1 MPKMYIIAGCNGAGK
16 TTASYTV
23 LPEMFSC
30 GEFVNSDE
38 IAKKLAPSN
47 PESEAIRASR
57 IMLER
62 IHELIEKGTD
72 FGVETTLATRTL
84 LQVIESAKSRGY
96 IVLLVFLWLEMPE
109 LAIERVRLRVASGGH
124 NVPEAIIRR
133 RYALGIRNLTERY
146 IPVCDFWTIINN
158 SHTSSEMIAEGGRNI
173 VTKIHN
179 KNLYNLIINYE
190 RTGIETVS

>member
-30 GEFVNSDE
+30 DEFVNSDE
-38 IAKKLAPSN
+38 IAKKLSPNN

-62 IHELIEKGTD
+62 IHELIEKGAD

-84 LQVIESAKSRGY
+84 LHVIESAKSRGY
-96 IVLLVFLWLEMPE
+96 IILLVFLWLKMPE
-109 LAIERVRLRVASGGH
+109 LAVERVRLRVASGGH
-124 NVPEAIIRR
+124 NVPETIIRR
-133 RYALGIRNLTERY
+133 RYDLGIKNLTNRY
-146 IPVCDFWTIINN
+146 IPVCDFWMIIDN
-158 SHTSSEMIAEGGRNI
+158 SNSPSEMIAEGGRDV

-179 KNLYNLIINYE
+179 KNLYNLLINYA
-190 RTGIETVS
+190 G

>member
-1 MPKMYIIAGCNGAGK
+1 MYIIAGCNGAGK

-38 IAKKLAPSN
+38 IAKRLCPSN

-62 IHELIEKGTD
+62 INELIEKGSD

-84 LQVIESAKSRGY
+84 LHVIEAAKSRGY
-96 IVLLVFLWLEMPE
+96 LVFLIFLWLRMPE

-124 NVPEAIIRR
+124 NVPEQIIRR
-133 RYALGIRNLTERY
+133 RYDLGIRNLTERY
-146 IPVCDFWTIINN
+146 IPVCDFWMIIDN
-158 SHTSSEMIAEGGRNI
+158 SHTSSEMIAEGGKDI

-179 KNLYNLIINYE
+179 KNLYNLLINYE
-190 RTGIETVS
+190 RTGIEKVS